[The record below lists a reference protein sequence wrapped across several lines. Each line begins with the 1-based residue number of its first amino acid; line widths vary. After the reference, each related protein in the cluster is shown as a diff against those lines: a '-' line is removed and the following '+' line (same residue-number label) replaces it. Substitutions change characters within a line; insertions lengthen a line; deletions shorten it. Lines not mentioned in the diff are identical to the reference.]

1 MKRIPFS
8 QVLKTAAIDI
18 RREYDRLY
26 GMFCVQKF
34 QDMVGAGSSLKDY
47 CATYFVRLPFRG
59 TCVSFPPDRSA
70 SRRPSLQGFSGDS
83 RDPADR
89 HCRSTA
95 PR

>member
-47 CATYFVRLPFRG
+47 CATSVSYTHLTLP
-59 TCVSFPPDRSA
+59 TKA
-70 SRRPSLQGFSGDS
+70 
-83 RDPADR
+83 
-89 HCRSTA
+89 
-95 PR
+95 